1 MIELW
6 AREGASFKTEE
17 KAEEACGK
25 ADAQTDILVINVNQH
40 TIDNELSNH
49 CEKNNCAG
57 QHLTGRQ
64 HTQLISGKGRKSV
77 GWAGR
82 YVQVHLLSKHSH
94 HQYSTCES
102 R

>member
-17 KAEEACGK
+17 KAEEASGE

-49 CEKNNCAG
+49 CDFFLCRSAPDGPSAHTIEFRKREK
-57 QHLTGRQ
+57 
-64 HTQLISGKGRKSV
+64 
-77 GWAGR
+77 
-82 YVQVHLLSKHSH
+82 
-94 HQYSTCES
+94 
-102 R
+102 